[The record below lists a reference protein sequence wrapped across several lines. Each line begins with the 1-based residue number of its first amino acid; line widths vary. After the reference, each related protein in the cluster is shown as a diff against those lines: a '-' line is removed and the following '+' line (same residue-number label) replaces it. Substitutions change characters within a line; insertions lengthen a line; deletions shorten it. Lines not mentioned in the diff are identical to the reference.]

1 MLQDDTIVDY
11 EYLNQPIYSGARVS
25 VLGAYCCIMQYAL
38 ASKLNYASIG
48 HFLKLLQT
56 SSSLCP
62 EVNLLPKTFY
72 KVKKIF
78 KQLIQKHKYKR
89 SAVCAHAPLMM
100 D

>member
-1 MLQDDTIVDY
+1 MLQDDTLVDY

-48 HFLKLLQT
+48 HLLKLLQV
-56 SSSLCP
+56 LCP

-72 KVKKIF
+72 EVKTIF
-78 KQLIQKHKYKR
+78 KQLFKNKSTKGLLC
-89 SAVCAHAPLMM
+89 VLMHR
-100 D
+100 